1 METKSSSTD
10 SILKLELQLDPLP
23 LSTDGVKE
31 ACRDC
36 VILVHGE
43 LKPSLGSLSM
53 CGTKGGATRTS
64 PVWRSGAVVE
74 RSGTHQVSTGG
85 LHCKRYS
92 PVFARR
98 LLKDVDLRIKAWC
111 LRFNEDSLFLGKD
124 LSIDIT
130 RVSCAST
137 GRFSVGYCEHVPM
150 FVRLFDF

>member
-43 LKPSLGSLSM
+43 FKPSLGSLSM

-64 PVWRSGAVVE
+64 PLWRSGAVVE

-98 LLKDVDLRIKAWC
+98 LLKDVDLRIPAWC
-111 LRFNEDSLFLGKD
+111 LRFNEDSLFLGKN
-124 LSIDIT
+124 LSIT
-130 RVSCAST
+130 RVSCASI

>member
-36 VILVHGE
+36 VILVQGE
-43 LKPSLGSLSM
+43 IKPSLGSLSM

-85 LHCKRYS
+85 LQCKRYS

-111 LRFNEDSLFLGKD
+111 LRFNEDSLFLGKN
-124 LSIDIT
+124 LSKT
-130 RVSCAST
+130 RLSCASI
-137 GRFSVGYCEHVPM
+137 GRFLVGYCEHVPM

>member
-43 LKPSLGSLSM
+43 LKLSLGSLSM

-85 LHCKRYS
+85 LQCKRYS

-98 LLKDVDLRIKAWC
+98 LLKDVDLRIPAWC
-111 LRFNEDSLFLGKD
+111 LRFNEESLFLGKD
-124 LSIDIT
+124 LSIT
-130 RVSCAST
+130 RASCASI
-137 GRFSVGYCEHVPM
+137 GRFSVGYFEQVPM

>member
-43 LKPSLGSLSM
+43 FKPSLGSLSM

-64 PVWRSGAVVE
+64 PVWRSGVVQ

-85 LHCKRYS
+85 LQCKRYS
-92 PVFARR
+92 PVVARR
-98 LLKDVDLRIKAWC
+98 LLKDVDLRIPAWC

-124 LSIDIT
+124 LSIT
-130 RVSCAST
+130 RVSCALI
-137 GRFSVGYCEHVPM
+137 GRFSVGYFEQVPM

>member
-43 LKPSLGSLSM
+43 FKPSLGSLSM

-85 LHCKRYS
+85 VAVQDILTSVREKA
-92 PVFARR
+92 PQGRR
-98 LLKDVDLRIKAWC
+98 PSNTSMV
-111 LRFNEDSLFLGKD
+111 S
-124 LSIDIT
+124 SIQ
-130 RVSCAST
+130 
-137 GRFSVGYCEHVPM
+137 
-150 FVRLFDF
+150 

>member
-23 LSTDGVKE
+23 LSTEGVKD

-43 LKPSLGSLSM
+43 FKPSLGSLSM

-64 PVWRSGAVVE
+64 PVSRSGTVVE
-74 RSGTHQVSTGG
+74 RSGRHQVSTGG
-85 LHCKRYS
+85 LQCKRYS

-98 LLKDVDLRIKAWC
+98 LLKDVDLRIPAWC

-124 LSIDIT
+124 LSIT
-130 RVSCAST
+130 RVSCA
-137 GRFSVGYCEHVPM
+137 
-150 FVRLFDF
+150 

>member
-43 LKPSLGSLSM
+43 FKPSLGSLSM

-64 PVWRSGAVVE
+64 PVWRSGVVQ

-85 LHCKRYS
+85 LQCKRYS

-98 LLKDVDLRIKAWC
+98 LLKDVDLRIPAWC

-124 LSIDIT
+124 LSIT
-130 RVSCAST
+130 RVSCASI
-137 GRFSVGYCEHVPM
+137 GRFSVGYFEQVPI

>member
-43 LKPSLGSLSM
+43 FKPSLGSLSM

-74 RSGTHQVSTGG
+74 RSGRHQVSTGG
-85 LHCKRYS
+85 LQCKRYS

-98 LLKDVDLRIKAWC
+98 LLKDVDLRIPAWC

-124 LSIDIT
+124 LSIT
-130 RVSCAST
+130 RASCASI
-137 GRFSVGYCEHVPM
+137 GRFSVGYFEQVPM

>member
-23 LSTDGVKE
+23 LSTDGVKD

-43 LKPSLGSLSM
+43 FKPSLGSLSM

-64 PVWRSGAVVE
+64 PVWRSGAGE

-85 LHCKRYS
+85 LQCKRYS

-98 LLKDVDLRIKAWC
+98 LLKDVDLRIPAWC

-124 LSIDIT
+124 LSIT
-130 RVSCAST
+130 RASCASID
-137 GRFSVGYCEHVPM
+137 RFSVGYCEQVPM